1 MRRLRAAS
9 LAIDLSPL
17 RAGGGFRILFAVRL
31 VSLLGGGYR
40 MVALPL
46 QVYAMTG
53 SSVLV
58 ASVSVVNGLSSFAG
72 TLGGG
77 LLADRMD
84 RRRLMLAALVAE
96 TAVVSGFALNTVLPG
111 GPRLEVIYLCAAVN
125 GCFGTTGLLAQ
136 QAMVPALVG
145 RDRLPAAGALFAL
158 TAQAGA
164 VFTPALGGLVIATA
178 GIAAGFAGTAVIAAL
193 ASAAVLFLPA
203 ARPDGAEAGG
213 GLRAASAGLR
223 FAVRDPVVR
232 PLMAL
237 GFTQAVL
244 ALPLVLI
251 PEFTD
256 RVLDG
261 GAREAGLLYS
271 APAAGAIIAS
281 LTSGWTGRVA
291 RPGAV
296 VCGAVAGCGAAV
308 AALGVSP
315 SLPFA
320 LAALLA
326 LGCAQAVE
334 EILRY
339 ALVQE
344 RTPDALRGRVSG
356 VWLAQATVGGSLG
369 VSVMGA
375 LAGLLGP
382 AAALLAAGSA
392 CTALVA
398 AVTAADPGLR
408 RLRRPGPPPAPPPA
422 ADPPAGGPPPVDPT
436 DTPP

>member
-1 MRRLRAAS
+1 M
-9 LAIDLSPL
+9 
-17 RAGGGFRILFAVRL
+17 
-31 VSLLGGGYR
+31 
-40 MVALPL
+40 
-46 QVYAMTG
+46 
-53 SSVLV
+53 
-58 ASVSVVNGLSSFAG
+58 
-72 TLGGG
+72 
-77 LLADRMD
+77 
-84 RRRLMLAALVAE
+84 
-96 TAVVSGFALNTVLPG
+96 
-111 GPRLEVIYLCAAVN
+111 
-125 GCFGTTGLLAQ
+125 
-136 QAMVPALVG
+136 
-145 RDRLPAAGALFAL
+145 
-158 TAQAGA
+158 
-164 VFTPALGGLVIATA
+164 
-178 GIAAGFAGTAVIAAL
+178 
-193 ASAAVLFLPA
+193 
-203 ARPDGAEAGG
+203 
-213 GLRAASAGLR
+213 
-223 FAVRDPVVR
+223 
-232 PLMAL
+232 
-237 GFTQAVL
+237 
-244 ALPLVLI
+244 
-251 PEFTD
+251 
-256 RVLDG
+256 
-261 GAREAGLLYS
+261 
-271 APAAGAIIAS
+271 
-281 LTSGWTGRVA
+281 TSGWTGRVA